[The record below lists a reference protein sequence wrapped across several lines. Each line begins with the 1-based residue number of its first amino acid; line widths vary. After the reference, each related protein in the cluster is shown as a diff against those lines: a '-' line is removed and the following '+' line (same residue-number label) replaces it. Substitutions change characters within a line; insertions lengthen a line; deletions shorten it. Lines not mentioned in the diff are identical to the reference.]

1 MGEKR
6 VTIYENDAEALRN
19 GHVFNHAK
27 EYAYVDE
34 DSGDITFTDS
44 AAPYSRVTRKGHI
57 DLERGTGSG
66 NYMSS
71 GAYTGGNA
79 GDLVAFGLMF
89 FAIVIFIVAIPIS
102 WKQLFEDFDE
112 FPAECTLMVITAII
126 SMIVAVY
133 KGLEAGIITSAVVA
147 TLIEMGIS
155 LYNGD
160 GVSFWHF
167 TIFPIVF
174 AGFGVIPSVIGFVIK
189 KVKDKF
195 K

>member
-6 VTIYENDAEALRN
+6 VTIYENDGEALRN
-19 GHVFNHAK
+19 GHIFNQANG
-27 EYAYVDE
+27 YAYVDE

-44 AAPYSRVTRKGHI
+44 AAPYSRVTGKGHI
-57 DLERGTGSG
+57 DFDKGPGNG
-66 NYMSS
+66 NYAAN
-71 GAYTGGNA
+71 GAYTGGNV
-79 GDLVAFGLMF
+79 GNIVTFGLMF
-89 FAIVIFIVAIPIS
+89 LAIVIFVMAIPMS

-112 FPAECTLMVITAII
+112 FPEECTLMVITAII

-133 KGLEAGIITSAVVA
+133 KGFKAGIITSAVVA

-167 TIFPIVF
+167 TAFPIVF
-174 AGFGVIPSVIGFVIK
+174 AGFGVIPSTIGFVIK